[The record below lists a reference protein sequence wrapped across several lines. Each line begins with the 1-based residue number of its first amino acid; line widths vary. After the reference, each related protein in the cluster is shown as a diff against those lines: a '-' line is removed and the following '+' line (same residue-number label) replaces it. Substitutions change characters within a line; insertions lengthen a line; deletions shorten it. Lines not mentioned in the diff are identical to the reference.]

1 MMNRVAPSD
10 KTRAVARRGWMAATA
25 VAVTMLLGSTAAM
38 AADAAALWD
47 KNCASCH
54 GKDGKGK
61 TKMGEKLQ
69 VRDLSDPAVKAKVTK
84 ASAVDSMKKGV
95 KGEGD
100 KLVMKAFSDKLSEEE
115 IQALADYSLSFK

>member
-1 MMNRVAPSD
+1 MTTVR
-10 KTRAVARRGWMAATA
+10 TRARTLVAIAAALVMMTGT
-25 VAVTMLLGSTAAM
+25 VAE

-69 VRDLSDPAVKAKVTK
+69 VKDLTDPAVMSKLNKDKVT
-84 ASAVDSMKKGV
+84 ASMTKGV
-95 KGEGD
+95 KGDEGD
-100 KLVMKAFSDKLSEEE
+100 KLVMKSFSEKLTPEE
-115 IQALADYSLSFK
+115 IQALADYTLAIK